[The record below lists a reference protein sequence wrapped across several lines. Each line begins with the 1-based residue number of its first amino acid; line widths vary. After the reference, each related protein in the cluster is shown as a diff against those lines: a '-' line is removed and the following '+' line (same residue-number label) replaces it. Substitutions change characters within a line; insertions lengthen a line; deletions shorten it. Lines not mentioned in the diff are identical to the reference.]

1 MADAHGVHFRRR
13 LLYLLAVLLGWL
25 MAQTAWAQTP
35 PGSASPARDGW
46 ASAGFLYADG
56 AMPVYAHGDHVE
68 PYFAV
73 KALLMAHR
81 LGLDVRPEAQAFAD
95 WLRPRQRPDGRFAR
109 YCRASPASPWVEC
122 GAADADDALAALWCL
137 LAMDVLPDRRSD
149 ASCERSLDLLVR
161 LWNPKQQVYRTML
174 DRPFAQFADNVE
186 ILATLQRLWQ
196 PDARERLR
204 SALERVGDRLSVA
217 DLRRGMEKTFAY
229 SFAEGVFPRKAAD
242 FSDPSQPRDFYPDGV
257 TPLYIWVYGLQ
268 PEAAARAGWYRW
280 KQAYRENWLGGRA
293 DAFPWGLAAVA
304 AETVGDRDSSRQWME
319 QSDGW
324 RAAGR
329 WNLLEEGVWR
339 GLHHRLS
346 AGAQA
351 PLRTRQP

>member
-1 MADAHGVHFRRR
+1 MADAHGVHRRWP
-13 LLYLLAVLLGWL
+13 LWSLLAGLLGWL

-35 PGSASPARDGW
+35 PDGASPARADW

-109 YCRASPASPWVEC
+109 YCRANPASPWVEC

-137 LAMDVLPDRRSD
+137 LAMDVLTDRRSD

-186 ILATLQRLWQ
+186 ILAALQRLWQ

-204 SALERVGDRLSVA
+204 SALERGGDRLSVA

-268 PEAAARAGWYRW
+268 PDAAARAGWHRW
-280 KQAYRENWLGGRA
+280 TQAYRERGLGGRA
-293 DAFPWGLAAVA
+293 AAVPWGLAAVA
-304 AETVGDRDSSRQWME
+304 AETVGDRDSSRRWME
-319 QSDGW
+319 QSDAW